1 MQVVIE
7 GAARDIP
14 ELATDGRNA
23 ARPIGH
29 EVLGIAQL
37 VDGHDPRPAT
47 FSTPCSR
54 RENAFFDALADE
66 VALHLGK
73 SGLDLQEGPAGG
85 CGRVHRRID
94 GLEPDTALLESIDQ
108 GNEVVRQPSET
119 VEIQHDQDI
128 VATQMIEAGDQ
139 AGARR
144 IGP

>member
-47 FSTPCSR
+47 FSAPCSR
-54 RENAFFDALADE
+54 REDALLVALADE
-66 VALHLGK
+66 VAFLVGT
-73 SGLDLQEGPAGG
+73 SGMDLQEGPASASFSIQ
-85 CGRVHRRID
+85 RRID
-94 GLEPDTALLESIDQ
+94 GLEPY
-108 GNEVVRQPSET
+108 
-119 VEIQHDQDI
+119 
-128 VATQMIEAGDQ
+128 
-139 AGARR
+139 
-144 IGP
+144 